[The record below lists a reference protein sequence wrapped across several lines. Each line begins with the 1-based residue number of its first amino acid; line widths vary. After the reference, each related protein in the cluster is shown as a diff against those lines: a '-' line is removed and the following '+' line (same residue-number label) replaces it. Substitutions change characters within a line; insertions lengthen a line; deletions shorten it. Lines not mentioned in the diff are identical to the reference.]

1 MDVAAL
7 LRLNIRRRGPGY
19 VYVDCPICGD
29 RRGKMNINLAKNVWR
44 CNYCNEGGGML
55 SLYAKA
61 YGISNSDAYRE
72 ICETLQTEGFAPEY
86 TVPTPKAVELQ
97 PQSEQASPQ
106 EIHQTYSM
114 LLSLLSLTPAHR
126 EHLRI
131 KRGLSVE
138 DIERFGF
145 KSTPPRYL
153 CRSITERLMERG
165 CTVQGV
171 PGFYVNDKGHWTM
184 KFYPRT
190 AGFLIPVRG
199 IDGMIHGLQ
208 IRLDHP
214 IKGEDAPEEKSGTK
228 YLWFSSAGKHMG
240 TSSGSPTHFIGDPCA
255 RVIYVIEGS
264 LKAYIC
270 HALMGLT
277 SIATA
282 GANNVNQLD
291 SIFEFLQ
298 KNGTEEI
305 IEAADMDKYRNAMV
319 DKGAS
324 KIYLMARAHG
334 LSCRRL
340 TWNPN
345 YKGMD
350 DWQLALRR
358 KKAES
363 KENQRMNYKEQYL
376 WGLCGIDHIDA
387 CIERWHTLPEDG
399 VPLIDY
405 LGLTQQE
412 YEAFLQTDLSMT
424 FQQMLDAQKHCQ
436 KFRIYQLDFEAGNTI
451 PFAFAGLDAMR
462 KAGYEQPPA
471 AKYRLVYD
479 GEQSCPGGYNSEEVL
494 AVLFQRFNNELPS
507 GYTGRSL
514 SPSDVVELYD
524 SDGRHYFYC
533 DTAKFTSVQ
542 FSPMLVK
549 K

>member
-1 MDVAAL
+1 
-7 LRLNIRRRGPGY
+7 
-19 VYVDCPICGD
+19 
-29 RRGKMNINLAKNVWR
+29 
-44 CNYCNEGGGML
+44 
-55 SLYAKA
+55 
-61 YGISNSDAYRE
+61 
-72 ICETLQTEGFAPEY
+72 
-86 TVPTPKAVELQ
+86 
-97 PQSEQASPQ
+97 
-106 EIHQTYSM
+106 
-114 LLSLLSLTPAHR
+114 
-126 EHLRI
+126 
-131 KRGLSVE
+131 
-138 DIERFGF
+138 
-145 KSTPPRYL
+145 
-153 CRSITERLMERG
+153 
-165 CTVQGV
+165 
-171 PGFYVNDKGHWTM
+171 
-184 KFYPRT
+184 
-190 AGFLIPVRG
+190 
-199 IDGMIHGLQ
+199 
-208 IRLDHP
+208 
-214 IKGEDAPEEKSGTK
+214 
-228 YLWFSSAGKHMG
+228 
-240 TSSGSPTHFIGDPCA
+240 
-255 RVIYVIEGS
+255 
-264 LKAYIC
+264 
-270 HALMGLT
+270 
-277 SIATA
+277 
-282 GANNVNQLD
+282 
-291 SIFEFLQ
+291 
-298 KNGTEEI
+298 
-305 IEAADMDKYRNAMV
+305 
-319 DKGAS
+319 
-324 KIYLMARAHG
+324 
-334 LSCRRL
+334 
-340 TWNPN
+340 
-345 YKGMD
+345 
-350 DWQLALRR
+350 
-358 KKAES
+358 
-363 KENQRMNYKEQYL
+363 MNYKEQYL